1 MTSPYL
7 QHLVS
12 DPTFGYLF
20 PHRLAIAAFGVAN
33 EYQLRKHFPKLQDGQ
48 HFVKIRGNDNVE
60 RLFYSLDGL
69 LAIADLIGNPQAQ
82 SCKADLIQ
90 HTQPGGVLVPTQ
102 MRSQPGGAISPAQVQ
117 LLSGNPTAS
126 LYVESPEP
134 SFSAAQPV
142 FNAQP
147 VSDYALANLPA
158 NHPIS
163 MLTQA
168 LVPQLERAIERSVA
182 ARMPSPPLPHFQATQ
197 PQQTPQDTAAM
208 IFEAQHLANSHTLE
222 AQRLVANQRPNIY
235 HVEETVIQMSPLRHV
250 NTWLESHDTWA
261 LTLMSAGLFVII
273 SFSAYALTSAVT
285 SGQTTRYQPQ
295 METYQ

>member
-69 LAIADLIGNPQAQ
+69 LAIADLIGSLQAQ
-82 SCKADLIQ
+82 SFKTDLIG
-90 HTQPGGVLVPTQ
+90 HTQPGGALVPAQ

-126 LYVESPEP
+126 LYTEAPEP
-134 SFSAAQPV
+134 SFSTSTEPG
-142 FNAQP
+142 
-147 VSDYALANLPA
+147 DYALANLPA
-158 NHPIS
+158 NHPIT

-168 LVPQLERAIERSVA
+168 LTPQLERAIERSVA
-182 ARMPSPPLPHFQATQ
+182 ARMPSPQLPQFQQ

-208 IFEAQHLANSHTLE
+208 IFEAQHLANSHNLE

-235 HVEETVIQMSPLRHV
+235 HVEETTVIQMSPIRRAES
-250 NTWLESHDTWA
+250 WLESQDTWA
-261 LTLMSAGLFVII
+261 VTLLSAGLFVII
-273 SFSAYALTSAVT
+273 SFSAYALTSVVN

-295 METYQ
+295 METYK